1 MKKIFKILVLL
12 LLIVVAICGY
22 SFLTDKTYYTKW
34 EISRD
39 KSDTSQISWA
49 KFEWTNDTLFGKYY
63 QKSLMLIPCKV
74 EGLPYNFKFQFDLG
88 CDLTRVYENSFSAF
102 YKKYPAIQNK
112 ISRLRSPLQFWFN
125 KKTFKNLNIQ
135 FGQYKATNKFSYIFS
150 NYGEKLNLDE
160 QTLNDTYNLGTIGV
174 DIFQNKVL
182 IIDYPNQQFAICDN
196 VPKFYQKC
204 LTDIELDVEGRVLLP
219 MQLKGKKYKV
229 LFDNGSSL
237 FPLLT
242 TGDKINTFSTLL
254 PSDTIK
260 GYAWGKPFTAI
271 GRPLNDSFV
280 IANQTF
286 YKTTVYADYRKD
298 FRTTDNTDAITGN
311 ILFWNKTII
320 IDFKNKKFGV
330 Q

>member
-1 MKKIFKILVLL
+1 M
-12 LLIVVAICGY
+12 
-22 SFLTDKTYYTKW
+22 
-34 EISRD
+34 
-39 KSDTSQISWA
+39 
-49 KFEWTNDTLFGKYY
+49 
-63 QKSLMLIPCKV
+63 
-74 EGLPYNFKFQFDLG
+74 
-88 CDLTRVYENSFSAF
+88 
-102 YKKYPAIQNK
+102 
-112 ISRLRSPLQFWFN
+112 
-125 KKTFKNLNIQ
+125 
-135 FGQYKATNKFSYIFS
+135 
-150 NYGEKLNLDE
+150 
-160 QTLNDTYNLGTIGV
+160 GTIGS

-204 LTDIELDVEGRVLLP
+204 LTDIELDVVGRVLLP
-219 MQLKGKKYKV
+219 MQLKGKKYKL

-242 TGDKINTFSTLL
+242 TGEKINIFSSLL

-260 GYAWGKPFTAI
+260 GYAWGKQFTAI

-286 YKTTVYADYRKD
+286 NKTTVYADYRKD

-311 ILFWNKTII
+311 ILFWDKTII